1 MDVDLRIRKSKHHLR
16 KSIITLLQTVPYA
29 DINISM
35 ICKEAN
41 VSRVT
46 FYNYYKNKNEL
57 AEDIVKILFES
68 TIKKT
73 HKETGSA
80 KVDICYFQCLLI
92 NIIEVCY
99 SYEKIIPAMKSVG
112 NLDLKNVID
121 SYFYD
126 AIKNTMKQYNLAN
139 KIAIDYNVAT
149 SLVVGGFVRMVFDWL
164 KLPITENREESKDRL
179 EATIKEIFSRFFS
192 LEQEQCCE
200 ECDTNNICPASRFKY

>member
-73 HKETGSA
+73 HKETGSE
-80 KVDICYFQCLLI
+80 KIDFCYFQCLLI

-99 SYEKIIPAMKSVG
+99 SYEKIIPAMKAVG

-121 SYFYD
+121 GYFYD
-126 AIKNTMKQYNLAN
+126 AIKSTLKQYNLEN
-139 KIAIDYNVAT
+139 KIGIDYNVAT
-149 SLVVGGFVRMVFDWL
+149 SLVVGGFVRIIFDWL
-164 KLPITENREESKDRL
+164 KLPITENREESKEKLKD
-179 EATIKEIFSRFFS
+179 TVKQIFVRFFS
-192 LEQEQCCE
+192 LESEQDCGN
-200 ECDTNNICPASRFKY
+200 CDTNKICPASRIKY